1 MPTQELR
8 FGACLKGGKINFKT
22 FFNVFDFGKSNLN
35 TLSQCGIR
43 TPQPGNVCFPESK
56 TKVFSLSCPH
66 ASHTYTHTQ
75 REEKE
80 EDTREGALSVVSKLN
95 VHYGNK
101 CAQRKKK
108 HTASTL
114 DI

>member
-43 TPQPGNVCFPESK
+43 TPQPGNVCFPKSK
-56 TKVFSLSCPH
+56 TEVFSLSH
-66 ASHTYTHTQ
+66 AHTHHTHIYTHT
-75 REEKE
+75 
-80 EDTREGALSVVSKLN
+80 EGGKGGGYEGGSS
-95 VHYGNK
+95 
-101 CAQRKKK
+101 
-108 HTASTL
+108 
-114 DI
+114 

>member
-8 FGACLKGGKINFKT
+8 FGACLKGGKINLKT

-56 TKVFSLSCPH
+56 TKSLLPLSCPH
-66 ASHTYTHTQ
+66 TSHTYVHTHT
-75 REEKE
+75 
-80 EDTREGALSVVSKLN
+80 EGGKGGGYEGGSS
-95 VHYGNK
+95 
-101 CAQRKKK
+101 
-108 HTASTL
+108 
-114 DI
+114 